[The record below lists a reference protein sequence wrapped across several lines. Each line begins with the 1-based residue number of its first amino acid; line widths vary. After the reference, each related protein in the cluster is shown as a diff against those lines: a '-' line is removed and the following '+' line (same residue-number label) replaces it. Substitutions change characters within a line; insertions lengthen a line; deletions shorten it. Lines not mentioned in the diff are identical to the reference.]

1 MYISMNWIRD
11 FVDLDGI
18 DIDDLIKRFA
28 LSTAEVEG
36 VEKKGENLDGI
47 IIGRIDSVE
56 EVPESHKL
64 HKLSVFDGTK
74 NLQIMC
80 GAPNVKVGMLVP
92 FAPIGSTVQGIKIG
106 QAKLA
111 GYDSFGMCMSAKE
124 LGISDDH
131 AGLMEISL
139 EVEPGTNIKDIM
151 DIDDTVFE
159 IDNKSLT
166 NRPDLWGHYGI
177 AREIAAITG
186 RKLKPLDVE
195 NVDKYNDKE
204 ALKISIEDKDKC
216 FRYSAIA
223 VENIT
228 KHVSPINMGIRL
240 YYAGCRQI
248 NLLADLTN
256 YIMLELGQ
264 PMHAFDKSLIS
275 NINVKSL
282 DKDTEFVTLDST
294 KRILPKGSLVI
305 CNNNTPVAIAG
316 IMGGENTEITDSTTT
331 LMLESACFDAMSIR
345 KTAISLGLRTDASAR
360 YEKTLDPELTRI
372 AIERFI
378 YLLKNIDSGA
388 CVTSRFSDVY
398 AKHYPV
404 REITLTHEY
413 VEKMIGIKLPVEKMV
428 SILTSLGFEVKEN
441 SGNMTVTVPSYR
453 ATKDV
458 SLKADLVEEI
468 ARVYGYDNITP
479 LTRDTEIKIVREDPE
494 QVVDYTIKDLLAE
507 KFNMSE
513 IQSYVWYDLK
523 KNKELNIETK
533 DNIKII
539 NSIDGDNSVLRA
551 TMIPTMLC
559 ATEKNIKYMND
570 VRIFEI
576 GKVWEYP
583 VKGENCIEKKN
594 LGAVFASKVD
604 SEEILV
610 HTALQAIHSIVK
622 QTKNLV
628 PHFAKAQ
635 NSEEYNWLNP
645 VNSSDIYVGE
655 KCIGYVSTLNLKIQN
670 AIDKKMNCVLVELYL
685 DVLNSIE
692 KAEIKVKDV
701 SKYQT
706 VTFDLSFIVDNNTE
720 FKTFEDALVNQKILN
735 LNSYELVDIFE
746 SSEKLKDKK
755 SVTIRFTLGAEDHT
769 LGSAEIEKARH
780 DVIEL
785 FESKNISMRG

>member
-1 MYISMNWIRD
+1 
-11 FVDLDGI
+11 
-18 DIDDLIKRFA
+18 
-28 LSTAEVEG
+28 
-36 VEKKGENLDGI
+36 
-47 IIGRIDSVE
+47 
-56 EVPESHKL
+56 
-64 HKLSVFDGTK
+64 
-74 NLQIMC
+74 
-80 GAPNVKVGMLVP
+80 
-92 FAPIGSTVQGIKIG
+92 
-106 QAKLA
+106 
-111 GYDSFGMCMSAKE
+111 
-124 LGISDDH
+124 
-131 AGLMEISL
+131 
-139 EVEPGTNIKDIM
+139 
-151 DIDDTVFE
+151 
-159 IDNKSLT
+159 
-166 NRPDLWGHYGI
+166 
-177 AREIAAITG
+177 
-186 RKLKPLDVE
+186 
-195 NVDKYNDKE
+195 
-204 ALKISIEDKDKC
+204 
-216 FRYSAIA
+216 
-223 VENIT
+223 
-228 KHVSPINMGIRL
+228 
-240 YYAGCRQI
+240 
-248 NLLADLTN
+248 
-256 YIMLELGQ
+256 
-264 PMHAFDKSLIS
+264 
-275 NINVKSL
+275 
-282 DKDTEFVTLDST
+282 
-294 KRILPKGSLVI
+294 
-305 CNNNTPVAIAG
+305 
-316 IMGGENTEITDSTTT
+316 
-331 LMLESACFDAMSIR
+331 
-345 KTAISLGLRTDASAR
+345 
-360 YEKTLDPELTRI
+360 
-372 AIERFI
+372 
-378 YLLKNIDSGA
+378 
-388 CVTSRFSDVY
+388 
-398 AKHYPV
+398 
-404 REITLTHEY
+404 
-413 VEKMIGIKLPVEKMV
+413 MIGIKLPVEKMV

-570 VRIFEI
+570 VRMFEI

-604 SEEILV
+604 SEELLV

-628 PHFAKAQ
+628 PHFAKTQ
-635 NSEEYNWLNP
+635 NSEEYNWINP

-655 KCIGYVSTLNLKIQN
+655 KCIGYVSTLNLKVQN
-670 AIDKKMNCVLVELYL
+670 AIDKKMSCVLVELYL

-692 KAEIKVKDV
+692 KADIKVKDV

-720 FKTFEDALVNQKILN
+720 FRTFEDVLVNQKILN

-746 SSEKLKDKK
+746 SSEKLRDKK

-769 LGSAEIEKARH
+769 LDSAEIENARH

-785 FESKNISMRG
+785 FESRNISMRG

>member
-1 MYISMNWIRD
+1 MYISMNWIKD

-28 LSTAEVEG
+28 LSTAEVES
-36 VEKKGENLDGI
+36 VEKKGENLNGI
-47 IIGRIDSVE
+47 IVGRIDSVE

-80 GAPNVKVGMLVP
+80 SAPNVKVGMLVP
-92 FAPIGSTVQGIKIG
+92 FAPIGSTVHGLKIG
-106 QAKLA
+106 QAKHA

-228 KHVSPINMGIRL
+228 KHGSPINMKIRL

-305 CNNNTPVAIAG
+305 CNDNTPVAIAG

-479 LTRDTEIKIVREDPE
+479 LTRNTEIKIVREDPE

-513 IQSYVWYDLK
+513 IQSYVWYDIK

-604 SEEILV
+604 GEEILV

-628 PHFAKAQ
+628 PRFVKAQ
-635 NSEEYNWLNP
+635 NSEEYNWINP

-655 KCIGYVSTLNLKIQN
+655 KCIGYVSTLNLKVQN

-692 KAEIKVKDV
+692 KADIKVKDV

-720 FKTFEDALVNQKILN
+720 FKTFEDILVNQKILN

-769 LGSAEIEKARH
+769 LDSAEIEKARR